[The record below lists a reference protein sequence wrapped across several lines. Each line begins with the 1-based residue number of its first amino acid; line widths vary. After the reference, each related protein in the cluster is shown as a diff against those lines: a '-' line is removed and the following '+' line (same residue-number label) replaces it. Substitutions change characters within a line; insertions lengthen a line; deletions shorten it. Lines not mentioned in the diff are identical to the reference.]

1 VVLLSICSFNH
12 EHSELQF
19 VSKHRND
26 HGYPTDTVGTFL
38 HGPTYRYFHSDHHS
52 SPSSVVLS
60 CLALRRMA
68 THLDGPS
75 RPPTSYLLPSV
86 SALARLLALA
96 SRNRDSKPQAVKL
109 HTPPH
114 HKSRARRHLCIP
126 CMQSAIDSTVGPPA
140 AWLLAWPWWWIGP
153 DATKRADMDLCS
165 RLVPRR
171 HSPLPPLLVHPYS
184 KSKRPTARTC

>member
-1 VVLLSICSFNH
+1 
-12 EHSELQF
+12 
-19 VSKHRND
+19 
-26 HGYPTDTVGTFL
+26 
-38 HGPTYRYFHSDHHS
+38 
-52 SPSSVVLS
+52 VVLS

-126 CMQSAIDSTVGPPA
+126 CMQSAIDSTVGPPRCLA
-140 AWLLAWPWWWIGP
+140 IGLALVVDWSRRNQASGHGSLLPVGTPSPLAIAPIAGSPIHRLFGWLLLVARVYEPGRQEP
-153 DATKRADMDLCS
+153 GS
-165 RLVPRR
+165 RDTINLLVPAESDPRCFKYR
-171 HSPLPPLLVHPYS
+171 TSLTPYLHVGNQTHTS
-184 KSKRPTARTC
+184 HA